1 MNLGHPPRLREG
13 SDIMRDHVRAL
24 LVGGVAV
31 LVFSGCISN
40 DCCKAR
46 SKAKEAAEAAPE
58 VLPGDPVIVV
68 QDAPVYVE
76 DVYVEGAPVYVPAP
90 APAPAVVA
98 SKTSKPA
105 RRPSATLS
113 RPGFQVFEDD
123 GRIWVLRDGSEDLKE
138 FLAVGEPAKSVTLI
152 GVGPGGRTVRGPDKA
167 TIGAWL
173 GAFGSVAGR
182 STAYG
187 RPGFDVFER
196 DGRLWVFASDSKDLE
211 SFLAHGE
218 PAKSVTLVGAGPE
231 GRTLIGPSREV
242 LDSYRASIRYGA
254 PGFAAFL
261 DDGRLWVLREGSDDL
276 KDFLSV
282 GEPAK
287 SVTLIG
293 VGPDGQTVRAPDR
306 ATADAWLAAI
316 R

>member
-1 MNLGHPPRLREG
+1 
-13 SDIMRDHVRAL
+13 MRDHVRAL

-138 FLAVGEPAKSVTLI
+138 FLAVGEPAKSVTL
-152 GVGPGGRTVRGPDKA
+152 
-167 TIGAWL
+167 
-173 GAFGSVAGR
+173 
-182 STAYG
+182 
-187 RPGFDVFER
+187 
-196 DGRLWVFASDSKDLE
+196 
-211 SFLAHGE
+211 
-218 PAKSVTLVGAGPE
+218 VGAGPE

-254 PGFAAFL
+254 PGFAVFL